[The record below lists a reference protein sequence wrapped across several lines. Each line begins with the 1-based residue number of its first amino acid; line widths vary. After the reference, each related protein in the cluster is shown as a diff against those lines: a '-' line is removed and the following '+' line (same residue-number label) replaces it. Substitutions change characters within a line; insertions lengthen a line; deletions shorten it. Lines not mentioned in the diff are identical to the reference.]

1 MKDLPFAKEIDRF
14 KGTEYK
20 YSICTL
26 VSRPMEYKE
35 MVDSFIASGFD
46 EKTCEYLYIDNSRE
60 NKFEAFGGLNKFL
73 LESKGQYIIICHQD
87 ILINYDNR
95 EALEKRIEEINRLDP
110 KWAILGNG
118 GGAEMQK
125 IVIRVTE
132 SDKILKKAGQTPEKV
147 KSVDENFI
155 LVKRD
160 ANLALSSDLKGFHL
174 YGTDLCIIAEVLGY
188 SAYVINFNL
197 LHKSTGNRDD
207 NFYKLQKELLVRYTK
222 VFRGRFI
229 QTTIT
234 RFYLSGSKLEN
245 SIVNSRFGMFLARK
259 YFKNKF
265 RKYNSRKPE

>member
-1 MKDLPFAKEIDRF
+1 MKDLPFVKEIDVYN
-14 KGTEYK
+14 TPEYK

-26 VSRPMEYKE
+26 VSRPAEYKE
-35 MVDSFIASGFD
+35 MVDSFMAAGFD
-46 EKTCEYLYIDNSRE
+46 EKSCEYLYIDNS
-60 NKFEAFGGLNKFL
+60 NKNKYEAFAGINKFL
-73 LESKGQYIIICHQD
+73 VEARGKYIIICHQD
-87 ILINYDNR
+87 ILIKYDNR
-95 EALEKRIEEINRLDP
+95 VILEKRIKEIDDLDP
-110 KWAILGNG
+110 AWAIVSNG
-118 GGAEMQK
+118 GGAEIQK
-125 IVIRVTE
+125 IVIRITE
-132 SDKILKKAGQTPEKV
+132 TDQVFKKAGHTPEKV

-207 NFYKLQKELLVRYTK
+207 SFYKLQKELLARYTK

-234 RFYLSGSKLEN
+234 KFYLSGSRTGNKIL
-245 SIVNSRFGMFLARK
+245 NSRFGMFLTRK
-259 YFKNKF
+259 YFKYKF
-265 RKYNSRKPE
+265 RKYNSQKPE